1 MKVTQK
7 GGGGIMGNVH
17 RNTHCFNLEQKCSIT
32 YLEKNVTVVCMECS
46 LDADISTIIP
56 EQILDEV

>member
-1 MKVTQK
+1 
-7 GGGGIMGNVH
+7 MGNVH
-17 RNTHCFNLEQKCSIT
+17 RNTHCFNLEQKCSMT
-32 YLEKNVTVVCMECS
+32 YLGKNVMVVCMECS